1 MALILRLSIVLP
13 LASMLSLAAQWSGA
27 LVDSGCYAATQRNVS
42 HEPPG
47 STNTKRPIRFC
58 APNEKTKS
66 FSVVQ
71 HTGPALN
78 LDSDGNDK
86 ARELVQKT
94 GKKSP
99 YMVSVTGEL
108 TTDTLKVDT
117 ISIAK

>member
-1 MALILRLSIVLP
+1 MTLNLRLAILFP
-13 LASMLSLAAQWSGA
+13 LVSMLSSAAQWSGA
-27 LVDSGCYAATQRNVS
+27 LVDSDCYAATQRNVP
-42 HEPPG
+42 HEHPG
-47 STNTKRPIRFC
+47 SADTRRSIRYC

-86 ARELVQKT
+86 ARELVLKT

-108 TTDTLKVDT
+108 TSDTLKLDT
-117 ISIAK
+117 ISMAK